1 MRKLVICLHVSA
13 DGFVAGPNGEMDW
26 IHVDD
31 EIFDYAGYLTDEAD
45 TALYG
50 RITYEMMDSYWP
62 TAADQP
68 GASKHD
74 IQHSTWYNS
83 VNKVVLSKMLKG
95 NLEKTRFVNE
105 NINEEIKK
113 LKEKD
118 GKNILMFGSPTAVHS
133 LMEFNL
139 IDEYWMFVNPVILGE
154 GKKMFDSVREKINL
168 TLVEAKSF
176 AAGVVGLHYK
186 KA

>member
-1 MRKLVICLHVSA
+1 MRKLVICLHVSV

-26 IHVDD
+26 IHVHD

-45 TALYG
+45 IALYG
-50 RITYEMMDSYWP
+50 RVTYQMMDSYWP

-83 VNKVVLSKMLKG
+83 VEKIVFSKTLNGDPK
-95 NLEKTRFVNE
+95 KTRFVAE
-105 NINEEIKK
+105 NINDEIKK
-113 LKEKD
+113 LKAKD

-133 LMEFNL
+133 LMEYNL
-139 IDEYWMFVNPVILGE
+139 IDEYWMFVNPVILGD
-154 GKKMFDSVREKINL
+154 GKKLFYNVREKINL
-168 TLVEAKSF
+168 TLVEAKAF
-176 AAGVVGLHYK
+176 TAGVVGLHYK